1 MSRTKIPFR
10 ERLLINEVMVGDGAM
25 GTYLYSKGFSFEQS
39 FDELNLTNPDVIKKI
54 HQEYLSAGSELIET
68 NTYTANRF
76 RLENF
81 NLEKKLRE
89 INLEAVKIAVE
100 ASEGKAYIAG
110 SVGSIGKPFEPISQ
124 IKYEQAKEAFKEQ
137 IECLAEGGVDVI
149 MLETFS
155 DLRELDIAIKA
166 AKEMTDLPL
175 IAQKTFIEEGRIL
188 EGELPADVVEFLQNL
203 KVDVLGTNC
212 TVGPQRML
220 YIIEKMAPRSTIK
233 LSAQPTAGLP
243 QLIDRRLVYQA
254 TPEYLAEYALK
265 FIEEGVFLMGGCCGT
280 TPAHIKEVADRI
292 KGMKPVKRPII
303 AVIEEV
309 PARKEEKAVIKEE
322 GFSDF
327 SLKIK
332 KKFVITTELDLPR
345 GLDISDVLKGAGYL
359 KNIGIDAVNIS
370 DGARARLRMSPI
382 TVAHLIKERVNME
395 IILHFTC
402 RDRNLIGLQSELLGA
417 HALGIK
423 NVLAITGDPTN
434 IGDYPNATSVFDVDS
449 IGLVKILKKLNN
461 GIDLA
466 DNSIGEPT
474 RFTICVAA
482 NPMAEDINCEIERLK
497 GKIDEGADIIFTQ
510 PIFFP
515 QQIENFLGKIENFRI
530 PILAGILP
538 LRSSRHTEFLHNEVP
553 GIFIPEDIRKRMHGV
568 SKDDAIKEGINIAQE
583 LLQEIKGLIEGVY
596 LMPPFAKYEVV
607 SDIISTLE

>member
-1 MSRTKIPFR
+1 MGRTKIPFR

-54 HQEYLSAGSELIET
+54 HQEYLSVGSELIET

-81 NLEKKLRE
+81 NLEKKVRE
-89 INLEAVKIAVE
+89 INLAAVKISIE

-110 SVGSIGKPFEPISQ
+110 SVGPIGRPLEPISQ
-124 IKYEQAKEAFKEQ
+124 IKYEQAMDAFKEQ
-137 IECLAEGGVDVI
+137 IECLVEGGVDII

-265 FIEEGVFLMGGCCGT
+265 FVEEGVFLMGGCCGT

-303 AVIEEV
+303 AVIEEF

-359 KNIGIDAVNIS
+359 KDIGIDAVNIS

-482 NPMAEDINCEIERLK
+482 NPMAEDMSCEIERLK

-510 PIFFP
+510 PIFFS
-515 QQIENFLGKIENFRI
+515 QQIENFLVKIENFRI

-553 GIFIPEDIRKRMHGV
+553 GIFIPDDIRKRMHGV
-568 SKDDAIKEGINIAQE
+568 SKENAIREGISIAQE
-583 LLQEIKGLIEGVY
+583 LLQEIKGLVEGVY

-607 SDIISTLE
+607 SDIISALE

>member
-1 MSRTKIPFR
+1 MGRTKIPFR

-25 GTYLYSKGFSFEQS
+25 GTYLYSKGFSFEKS
-39 FDELNLTNPDVIKKI
+39 FDELNLTNPDVIKRI

-89 INLEAVKIAVE
+89 INLKAVKIAVE

-149 MLETFS
+149 ILETFS

-166 AKEMTDLPL
+166 AKEVTDLPL

-188 EGELPADVVEFLQNL
+188 DGELPADVVGFLQNL

-220 YIIEKMAPRSTIK
+220 YIIKKMAPRSTIK

-243 QLIDRRLVYQA
+243 QLVDRRLVYQA

-265 FIEEGVFLMGGCCGT
+265 FVEEGVFLVGGCCGT

-327 SLKIK
+327 SMKIK

-359 KNIGIDAVNIS
+359 KDIGIDAVNIS

-382 TVAHLIKERVNME
+382 AVAHLIKERVNME

-417 HALGIK
+417 HTLGLK

-497 GKIDEGADIIFTQ
+497 EKIDEGADIIFTQ
-510 PIFFP
+510 PIFFA
-515 QQIENFLGKIENFRI
+515 QQIENFLGKIEDFRI

-568 SKDDAIKEGINIAQE
+568 SKEDAMKEGISIAQE

-607 SDIISTLE
+607 SDIISVLE

>member
-1 MSRTKIPFR
+1 MGRTKIPFR

-25 GTYLYSKGFSFEQS
+25 GTYLYSKGFSFEKS
-39 FDELNLTNPDVIKKI
+39 FDELNLTNPDVIKRI

-243 QLIDRRLVYQA
+243 QLVDRRLVYQA
-254 TPEYLAEYALK
+254 TPEYLAKYALK
-265 FIEEGVFLMGGCCGT
+265 FVEEGVFLVGGCCGT
-280 TPAHIKEVADRI
+280 TPAHIKEVANRI

-327 SLKIK
+327 SIKIK

-359 KNIGIDAVNIS
+359 KDIGIDAVNIS
-370 DGARARLRMSPI
+370 DGARARLKMSPI

-417 HALGIK
+417 HALGLK

-482 NPMAEDINCEIERLK
+482 NPMAEDINCEIGRLK
-497 GKIDEGADIIFTQ
+497 GKIDEGADVVFTQ
-510 PIFFP
+510 PIFFS
-515 QQIENFLGKIENFRI
+515 QQIENFLVKIEDFRI

-568 SKDDAIKEGINIAQE
+568 SKEDAIREGISIAQE
-583 LLQEIKGLIEGVY
+583 LLQEIKEIIEGVY

-607 SDIISTLE
+607 SDIISVLE

>member
-1 MSRTKIPFR
+1 MGRTKIPFR

-39 FDELNLTNPDVIKKI
+39 FDELNLTNPDVIKRI

-89 INLEAVKIAVE
+89 INLKAVKIAVE

-149 MLETFS
+149 ILETFS

-166 AKEMTDLPL
+166 AKEVTDLPL

-188 EGELPADVVEFLQNL
+188 DGELPADVVGFLQNL

-220 YIIEKMAPRSTIK
+220 YIIKKMAPRSTIK

-243 QLIDRRLVYQA
+243 QLVDRRLVYQA

-265 FIEEGVFLMGGCCGT
+265 FVEEGVFLVGGCCGT

-327 SLKIK
+327 SMKIK

-359 KNIGIDAVNIS
+359 KDIGIDAVNIS

-382 TVAHLIKERVNME
+382 AVAHLIKERVNME

-417 HALGIK
+417 HTLGLK

-497 GKIDEGADIIFTQ
+497 EKIDEGADIIFTQ
-510 PIFFP
+510 PIFFA
-515 QQIENFLGKIENFRI
+515 QQIENFLGKIEDFRI

-568 SKDDAIKEGINIAQE
+568 SKEDAMKEGISIAQE

-607 SDIISTLE
+607 SDIISVLE

>member
-1 MSRTKIPFR
+1 MGRTKIPFR

-39 FDELNLTNPDVIKKI
+39 FDELNLTNPDVIKRI

-89 INLEAVKIAVE
+89 INLKAVKIAVE

-124 IKYEQAKEAFKEQ
+124 IKYEQAKEAFEEQ

-149 MLETFS
+149 ILETFS

-166 AKEMTDLPL
+166 AKEVTDLPL

-188 EGELPADVVEFLQNL
+188 DGELPADVVGFLQNL

-220 YIIEKMAPRSTIK
+220 YIIKKMAPRSTIK

-243 QLIDRRLVYQA
+243 QLVDRRLVYQA

-265 FIEEGVFLMGGCCGT
+265 FVEEGVFLVGGCCGT

-327 SLKIK
+327 SMKIK

-359 KNIGIDAVNIS
+359 KDIGIDAVNIS

-382 TVAHLIKERVNME
+382 AVAHLIKERVNME

-417 HALGIK
+417 HTLGLK

-497 GKIDEGADIIFTQ
+497 EKIDEGADIIFTQ
-510 PIFFP
+510 PIFFA
-515 QQIENFLGKIENFRI
+515 QQIENFLGKIEDFRI

-568 SKDDAIKEGINIAQE
+568 SKEDAMKEGISIAQE

-607 SDIISTLE
+607 SDIISVLE